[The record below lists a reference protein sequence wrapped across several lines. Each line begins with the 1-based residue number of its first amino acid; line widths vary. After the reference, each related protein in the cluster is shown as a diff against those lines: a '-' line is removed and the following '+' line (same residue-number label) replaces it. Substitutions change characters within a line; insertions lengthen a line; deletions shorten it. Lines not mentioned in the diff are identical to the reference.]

1 MHDLITL
8 IAPLEALR
16 ATHGDAVADA
26 ALAPLRQM
34 YGEAAVAAALAAIR
48 AHGSPTSATPQQ
60 AIQASDGSQIDHV
73 RQQTV
78 YGDYYEAPPD
88 PHLPRQERA
97 LRTYLVSMANGCNAL
112 ALSSLDPTDA
122 AHRRPLEL
130 ARVYIGLH
138 TTTQV
143 RLTDAERTAQA
154 ERPRRSDA
162 ERDMRPLTALEALV
176 RADQRRMLLLGAP
189 GSGKSTF
196 VNHLA
201 LCLAG
206 AALQAQGLCPP
217 QPEGGWL
224 AQLPGWTSGT
234 LLPIRVILRDFA
246 AFPALAH
253 ADQGSVALLRDFLLT
268 TLAAGNCAEALEPL
282 TSALDAGRALLLL
295 DGLDEVV
302 GHPAL
307 AHVTESIVATAR
319 TYAHSPILVT
329 CRILDYQA
337 ERLRQL
343 PGFPTH
349 TLADLTDEQ
358 VAQFVADWY
367 AELAASGR
375 RSTSQAAA
383 DTRALQQAIAARPE
397 LRDLARLPLLL
408 TVMALVHANKGT
420 LPDARALL
428 YYECIDILLLR
439 WRQSR
444 GEHDLLTRL
453 GVSQFRSSDLLAL
466 MARLG
471 FAAHER
477 AERSAEEVNRPADLS
492 ESEVMRLLADGFAQY
507 DDRRKY
513 HLAEMVLHALMQGN
527 GLLLKRGPDVYA
539 FPHRTFQEFL
549 AGYHLLRQPN
559 ALRLCLERSPQ
570 AQWHEALL
578 LMAGYQVLAGGEFDK
593 PLSLVEKLLER
604 SPREQVLAGELLTV
618 LGRERVAGY
627 DPALLASGGLWRRV
641 HRALLRLAVQGQ
653 APAVPATLRVR
664 AGLVMGR
671 LCVYDQD
678 AVTTPIVDPR
688 LPLALI
694 GLSVQQSP
702 RWHEALQAY
711 WCPISAGPFW
721 YGDDRKGPL
730 QPVTLSYDFQ
740 IARYPVTNADFA
752 RFIAT
757 DGYAD
762 PRWWTD
768 HCWRF
773 LQPGRHDYVWED
785 NAQPITRPRLWDDS
799 VYNTPIQPVVGVS
812 WYEAV
817 AYCAWLTDQGH
828 SQGWLSTDQQIRL
841 PTALEWERA
850 ARHTDRRRYP
860 WGDAPPDAERANYKE
875 TGIGRPSPVGCF
887 PQGRAVCGALDLAG
901 NVMEWLATPDGAEQ
915 QIKPEKDFTHNAI
928 VLRTYSDFRDE
939 PENLCCGSRD
949 WGYPGDRLSYQG
961 FRLVRFL
968 RSSE

>member
-48 AHGSPTSATPQQ
+48 AHDSPTSATPQQ

-78 YGDYYEAPPD
+78 YGDYYEVPPD

-97 LRTYLVSMANGCNAL
+97 LRTYLVSTANGCNAL

-143 RLTDAERTAQA
+143 RLTDADPAAQA
-154 ERPRRSDA
+154 QRSRRSNA
-162 ERDMRPLTALEALV
+162 EQDMRPLTALEALV

-224 AQLPGWTSGT
+224 AQLPDWTPGA

-246 AFPALAH
+246 ASAAVAH
-253 ADQGSVALLRDFLLT
+253 ADQGSVALLRDFLQA
-268 TLAAGNCAEALEPL
+268 TLAAGDCAEALEPL
-282 TSALDAGRALLLL
+282 MSALDEGRAVLLL

-307 AHVTESIVATAR
+307 AHVTESILATAR
-319 TYAHSPILVT
+319 AYPHSLILVT
-329 CRILDYQA
+329 CRILDYQV

-349 TLADLTDEQ
+349 TLAELTDAQ
-358 VAQFVADWY
+358 IAQFVADWY

-383 DTRALQQAIAARPE
+383 DTRYLQQAIAARPE

-408 TVMALVHANKGT
+408 TVMALVHVNKGT

-477 AERSAEEVNRPADLS
+477 AERSAEESSRPADLS

-507 DDRRKY
+507 DNGRKY

-570 AQWHEALL
+570 AHWHEALL
-578 LMAGYQVLAGGEFDK
+578 LLAGYQVLAGGEFDK

-604 SPREQVLAGELLTV
+604 SPGEQVLAGELLTV

-627 DPALLASGGLWRRV
+627 DPALLASGGLWWRV

-653 APAVPATLRVR
+653 APAFPATLRVR

-694 GLSVQQSP
+694 GLPVQQSAS
-702 RWHEALQAY
+702 WHQALNAY
-711 WCPISAGPFW
+711 WCPISAGSFW

-730 QPVTLSYDFQ
+730 QPVTLPYDFQ

-752 RFIAT
+752 RFIAA
-757 DGYAD
+757 DGYTD
-762 PRWWTD
+762 RCWWTD
-768 HCWRF
+768 HGWTF
-773 LQPGRHDYVWED
+773 LQPGRHDYPWED
-785 NAQPITRPRLWDDS
+785 NAQPITRPRRWDNS
-799 VYNTPIQPVVGVS
+799 VYNNPIQPVIGVS

-828 SQGWLSTDQQIRL
+828 SQGWLSTDHEIRL
-841 PTALEWERA
+841 PTSLEWERA
-850 ARHTDRRRYP
+850 ARHTDRRYP

-875 TGIGRPSPVGCF
+875 TGIGRPAPVGCF
-887 PQGRAVCGALDLAG
+887 PQGRAACGALDLAG

-915 QIKPEKDFTHNAI
+915 QIKPEKDFTPADTI
-928 VLRTYSDFRDE
+928 LVTYNDFRDE
-939 PENLCCGSRD
+939 PENLCCGSRGRYFPLD
-949 WGYPGDRLSYQG
+949 WVFNQG
-961 FRLVRFL
+961 FRLVRSL